1 MSSSIIFKVEMPEEA
16 FSLLIKKELQNF
28 FTVASLKKQE
38 EKNEILTLKE
48 ACELLSC
55 SKSLIYKLTSS
66 RQIPHSKRGKKLYF
80 ERKKLMEWMT
90 EKQVNT
96 VDEIREDAVS
106 LLNKRR
112 K

>member
-1 MSSSIIFKVEMPEEA
+1 MSSNIIFKVEMPEEA
-16 FSLLIKKELQNF
+16 FSEIIKKELQYF
-28 FTVASLKKQE
+28 FSQNKVQKQE
-38 EKNEILTLKE
+38 EKNEILTIKE

-80 ERKKLMEWMT
+80 EKKNLLEWMT
-90 EKQVNT
+90 ENRVKT
-96 VDEIREDAVS
+96 VQEVQDIAME
-106 LLNKRR
+106 LFNHRR

>member
-1 MSSSIIFKVEMPEEA
+1 MGNTIEFRVEMPEEA
-16 FSLLIKKELQNF
+16 FSSLFKKKLQNF
-28 FTVASLKKQE
+28 FSNAQVKKQE
-38 EKNEILTLKE
+38 EKNEIITLKE

-80 ERKKLMEWMT
+80 ERKKLLEWMT
-90 EKQVNT
+90 ENQVKT
-96 VDEIREDAVS
+96 RDEIREDAVS